1 MRITF
6 VLPSFPLEPVGGF
19 KVVYEYANNFVARG
33 HEVNIV
39 HPAILPRKPLP
50 KGLLK
55 KARRLARLILNP
67 VLPPKPPKTINWQFI
82 DSRVSML
89 YVPNLNERYIPDGDA
104 VIATAW
110 HTADYVYI
118 YSPNKGEKFYFIQS
132 YEIWDGPTDR
142 VNKTWLYPMHKIV
155 IAKWLMEV
163 GEKLGATGMAHIPNA
178 IDHSKFKITRP
189 IEGRP
194 KRVAMLYSK
203 ALWKGSD
210 DGIKA
215 LQIAKE
221 RVPELEAVLFGTP
234 SRGDNIPKW
243 IEYHQDPPQ
252 QLLVDEIYNGSSIYL
267 CPSWV
272 EGWHLPPA
280 EACACGCAVVSTDI
294 GGVRDYAIHNETALL
309 SPPKDPFKLAE
320 NLIHLL
326 LDDELRVRIARRG
339 NENIKNF
346 TYERSTDMFEQY
358 LISNVQI
365 K

>member
-1 MRITF
+1 
-6 VLPSFPLEPVGGF
+6 
-19 KVVYEYANNFVARG
+19 
-33 HEVNIV
+33 
-39 HPAILPRKPLP
+39 
-50 KGLLK
+50 
-55 KARRLARLILNP
+55 
-67 VLPPKPPKTINWQFI
+67 
-82 DSRVSML
+82 
-89 YVPNLNERYIPDGDA
+89 
-104 VIATAW
+104 
-110 HTADYVYI
+110 
-118 YSPNKGEKFYFIQS
+118 
-132 YEIWDGPTDR
+132 
-142 VNKTWLYPMHKIV
+142 MHKIV

-163 GEKLGATGMAHIPNA
+163 GEKLGATGMVHIPNA

-194 KRVAMLYSK
+194 KRVAMLYSE

-234 SRGDNIPKW
+234 PRGNIIPKW

-252 QLLVDEIYNGSSIYL
+252 RLLVEEIYNGSSIYL
-267 CPSWV
+267 CPSWT
-272 EGWHLPPA
+272 EGWGLPSA
-280 EACACGCAVVSTDI
+280 EASACGCAVVSTDN

-320 NLIHLL
+320 NLTLLL

-346 TYERSTDMFEQY
+346 TYDKSTDMFEQY
-358 LISNVQI
+358 LISKVKIN
-365 K
+365 